1 LISFDSDA
9 NSATLTNSGIFQ
21 LISGIKRPNSGIA
34 AEFERGPRLKR
45 ECTLEFLQAILDKIG
60 RLRGEIAVL
69 EQEHSDSRQ
78 DAREHK
84 LSQQAH
90 LHLQALTK

>member
-1 LISFDSDA
+1 LNSLGADA

-21 LISGIKRPNSGIA
+21 LISGIKRPNSGSA
-34 AEFERGPRLKR
+34 AEFEPGPGLEL

-60 RLRGEIAVL
+60 RLGGEFAVL

-78 DAREHK
+78 DAREHQ